1 MIYNVLQCPTKAPA
15 YNNDPTEVNMSAKIK
30 SIRWPRQSF
39 LCALIGSSQA
49 SEDINNRRLLQ

>member
-15 YNNDPTEVNMSAKIK
+15 YNNDSTEVNMSAKIK

-39 LCALIGSSQA
+39 LCTLIESSQA
-49 SEDINNRRLLQ
+49 GEDINHRRLLQ